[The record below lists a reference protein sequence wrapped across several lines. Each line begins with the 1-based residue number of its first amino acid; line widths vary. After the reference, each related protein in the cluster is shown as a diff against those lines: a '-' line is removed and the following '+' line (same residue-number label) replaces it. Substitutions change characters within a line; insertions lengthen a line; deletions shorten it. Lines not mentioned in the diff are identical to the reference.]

1 MAANS
6 GLTFNI
12 ASATAVLG
20 TLTAVAVEVEKLIA
34 AAGAGG
40 SFNAQQVEQLTLLF
54 GNLAGVVMQA
64 IHLATGKELTPESVL
79 ALMPS
84 SMALKDPVS

>member
-6 GLTFNI
+6 GLTFNV

-20 TLTAVAVEVEKLIA
+20 TVTDVAVEVEKLIA
-34 AAGAGG
+34 ATGVGG

-54 GNLAGVVMQA
+54 GNLEIGRASCRERV
-64 IHLATGKELTPESVL
+64 
-79 ALMPS
+79 
-84 SMALKDPVS
+84 

>member
-6 GLTFNI
+6 GSTFNV
-12 ASATAVLG
+12 ASATAMLG
-20 TLTAVAVEVEKLIA
+20 TVTAVAVEVEKLLA
-34 AAGAGG
+34 AAGVGG

-64 IHLATGKELTPESVL
+64 IHLATGKELTAESVL
-79 ALMPS
+79 ALMPAS
-84 SMALKDPVS
+84 TALKDPVG